1 MIFLS
6 GSYLDS
12 SVSSD
17 NGNLYAKDYN
27 LVGADHTENVTRG
40 GACVYF
46 KESLPISCLLNP
58 YLKEYLIF
66 EVSINNKRDHV
77 VSMYNSRIQTS
88 DDLNSFTFNLE
99 KLIVNISVV
108 ICFIL
113 IVGDFNAKSS
123 NWSSN
128 ETTAAEGAQ
137 LGYLKSLCGMKKV
150 ITESTH
156 ILGNSTSCIDL
167 TFSNQPNLIPECIQY
182 YIQNVTI
189 K

>member
-27 LVGADHTENVTRG
+27 LVGADRTENVTRG
-40 GACVYF
+40 AACVYF

-66 EVSINNKRDHV
+66 EVSINNKRDYV
-77 VSMYNSRIQTS
+77 ISMYSSRIQTS

-99 KLIVNISVV
+99 KLIVNIS
-108 ICFIL
+108 
-113 IVGDFNAKSS
+113 SS
-123 NWSSN
+123 N
-128 ETTAAEGAQ
+128 
-137 LGYLKSLCGMKKV
+137 LLY
-150 ITESTH
+150 I
-156 ILGNSTSCIDL
+156 NSWG
-167 TFSNQPNLIPECIQY
+167 F
-182 YIQNVTI
+182 
-189 K
+189 

>member
-58 YLKEYLIF
+58 YLKNILSL
-66 EVSINNKRDHV
+66 SINNKRDYV

-99 KLIVNISVV
+99 KLIVNISVA

-113 IVGDFNAKSS
+113 IVGDFNAKV
-123 NWSSN
+123 
-128 ETTAAEGAQ
+128 E
-137 LGYLKSLCGMKKV
+137 
-150 ITESTH
+150 
-156 ILGNSTSCIDL
+156 
-167 TFSNQPNLIPECIQY
+167 
-182 YIQNVTI
+182 
-189 K
+189 